1 MLITVLIG
9 PPCCGKSTYLNTLDY
24 DFVVSS
30 DDIVEVLCRQH
41 NMAYHDYFK
50 LPSASKLKLWHSQ
63 IFSQLVHKSKHYQH
77 VVWDLT
83 NLTRQARAI
92 IFKHYPKATFNAV
105 VFDFKGKEDLLLKRN
120 QQRFKRA
127 AKFISEGVLLEMCE
141 KFEPVSQHEAFSKVS
156 IIELIVS

>member
-41 NMAYHDYFK
+41 NMAYHEYFK
-50 LPSASKLKLWHSQ
+50 LPPASKLKLWHSQ
-63 IFSQLVHKSKHYQH
+63 IFAQLVHKSKHYQH

-83 NLTRQARAI
+83 NLTRQARAQ
-92 IFKHYPKATFNAV
+92 IFKHYPKASFNAV
-105 VFDFKGKEDLLLKRN
+105 VFGFKGKEDLLLKRN
-120 QQRFKRA
+120 QQRFKASGKYIHASVIKAMILSFENPRTN
-127 AKFISEGVLLEMCE
+127 EG
-141 KFEPVSQHEAFSKVS
+141 FSHILPIDV
-156 IIELIVS
+156 